1 MTKSQ
6 KFRKFL
12 INTRQSLYITTN
24 LFFQNSLPT
33 IASACAFGM
42 LFSVLPVVFLIIT
55 MLIRVLHTEHSFVM
69 NFYSYISMLIT
80 REQFEQ
86 LVQTIL
92 SVKKVGSFE
101 VISIIAI
108 FWLARRFFLS
118 VMRGFHIINH
128 QDSSRKG
135 ISFTLGG
142 FFVETIAVVGIAIII
157 SAVLAARSLLKIDIF
172 ADFLPWI
179 DGTLYPLLVSVTP
192 PVLLFLVIFL
202 AYRYAPGTKPNL
214 WLCARAALYT
224 SVSFKLMTLLFKL
237 FLNTSRYNM
246 IYGVLSN
253 VMVLLL
259 EAGVFF
265 QIFLFFAQFI
275 YVRQFFKQLELAELY
290 LLPAQHDSRLVQ
302 KFRRKLFFSDFITLS
317 DQLIQIKPEEI
328 IYGEGYPSDFIYC
341 VADGIIEITKGKE
354 TNHFEKGKFFGEL
367 SCLTDSLRDETVKAV
382 THVTLI
388 RFEKK
393 DFEQLVSKNP
403 EINRKFLSIM
413 SGSAVRSF

>member
-1 MTKSQ
+1 MTRSD

-12 INTRQSLYITTN
+12 VKTRQSLYITTN
-24 LFFQNSLPT
+24 MFFQNSLPT

-55 MLIRVLHTEHSFVM
+55 LLIRVLHTEHSFVLQ
-69 NFYSYISMLIT
+69 FYDYISLLIT
-80 REQFEQ
+80 REQFDQ

-101 VISIIAI
+101 IISIIAI

-128 QDSSRKG
+128 IDSGRKG
-135 ISFTLGG
+135 ITSTMGG
-142 FFVETIAVVGIAIII
+142 FFGETIAVVGIAIII
-157 SAVLAARSLLKIDIF
+157 SAVLAARSLLKIEIF
-172 ADFLPWI
+172 ADLLPWI
-179 DGTLYPLLVSVTP
+179 DSTLYPRLVSIAP
-192 PVLLFLVIFL
+192 PVMLFLVIFL
-202 AYRYAPGTKPNL
+202 TYRYAPGTKPKL
-214 WLCARAALYT
+214 SLCARAALYT
-224 SVSFKLMTLLFKL
+224 TLTFKLMTLIFKL

-275 YVRQFFKQLELAELY
+275 YVKQFFSQLEFAELY
-290 LLPAQHDSRLVQ
+290 LLPDAHDQGLLSKL
-302 KFRRKLFFSDFITLS
+302 RRKLFFSDFITLS
-317 DQLIQIKPEEI
+317 DKLIQIKKDEI

-341 VADGIIEITKGKE
+341 VADGLIEINKDKT
-354 TNHFEKGKFFGEL
+354 TTHYEKGHFFGEL
-367 SCLTDSLRDETVKAV
+367 SCLTDNLRDETVRAL
-382 THVTLI
+382 TPVTLI

-393 DFEQLVSKNP
+393 EFEQLVSKNP

-413 SGSAVRSF
+413 SGNQHAF